1 MNYRTSLTESGL
13 QLICVFVDR
22 NNKLYYTKAM
32 AKQMIMGNQAIA
44 LGALKA
50 GVNLVAGYP
59 GTPSSEIIEFIS
71 KYKSKTGTYVEWSVN
86 EKAAVEVAAG
96 ASYAGSRTLVTMKQ
110 VGLNVAS
117 DPVMCLSYVGVK
129 GGMVIVSADDPGPI
143 SSQTEQD
150 TRNFA
155 QYSKLPCFDP
165 STPLE
170 AYEMIHEA
178 FELSEK
184 YNTPVLLRPTTRV
197 DHAYESMDFPEL
209 QACRTP
215 GEFEKDSKR
224 WVIFPRASYNNHKRI
239 FERNE
244 KVLPKEFSE
253 NKWNYV
259 NTLKNVKAVLRSE
272 TAAADASSATPSPRG
287 AAPKT
292 PAFAA
297 GGISYCYLM
306 EALSLLGI
314 KDIPVLKIGTPYPF
328 PKPLAEEFLKSHEQI
343 VVFEELDPVI
353 EENLI
358 KIAGYARVNCKIC
371 GKLDGTVPVA
381 GELSVEIIKDII
393 KSILCSNET
402 SNDMSFPDL
411 IGESATKD
419 CLVKPDNDT
428 RAHDNDKPDLP
439 VRPPVLCAGC
449 PHRGAFYA
457 VKQAMKGKKTVY
469 CGDIGCYTLGNAQP
483 LDMTDTCL
491 CMGADITMA
500 QGFYHNEK
508 DRHCFSFIGD
518 STFFASG
525 ITGVVNAVYNQSH
538 QTICILDNSTTAMT
552 GHQPHPGTGMT
563 MMGEIVEKIS
573 IEKILEGI
581 GVSPIIKVNPFDQAA
596 AVEAVEKASEA
607 PGVSAII
614 FKAPCIAI
622 AQKVGWEKPHAL
634 TVDETKCI
642 GCRKCINELGCPALS
657 LAVVEPVETTAKGK
671 KIVEIDKSLCTGCGL
686 CSQVCPVKAIN

>member
-1 MNYRTSLTESGL
+1 MS
-13 QLICVFVDR
+13 
-22 NNKLYYTKAM
+22 
-32 AKQMIMGNQAIA
+32 KQMIMGNQAIA

-71 KYKSKTGTYVEWSVN
+71 KYKNKTGTYVEWSVN
-86 EKAAVEVAAG
+86 EKAAAEVAAG
-96 ASYAGSRTLVTMKQ
+96 ASYAGSRTLITMKQ

-155 QYSKLPCFDP
+155 QYSKIPCFDP

-170 AYEMIHEA
+170 AYEMIQEA
-178 FELSEK
+178 FEVSEK

-197 DHAYESMDFPEL
+197 DHAYESMEFPEL
-209 QACRTP
+209 GPCRER
-215 GEFEKDSKR
+215 GVFEKDSKR

-244 KVLPKEFSE
+244 NILPKEFSE
-253 NKWNYV
+253 SRWNRIEGESLPLGC
-259 NTLKNVKAVLRSE
+259 T
-272 TAAADASSATPSPRG
+272 SSQPTPSNGGIRNEHESAMSPAHPRN
-287 AAPKT
+287 APV
-292 PAFAA
+292 AFAA

-306 EALSLLGI
+306 EAISILKRENPDNAQLQN
-314 KDIPVLKIGTPYPF
+314 IPVLKIGTPYPF
-328 PKPLAEEFLKSHEQI
+328 PKNLAEQFLRDYSNI
-343 VVFEELDPVI
+343 TVFEELDPVI

-358 KIAGYARVNCKIC
+358 RIAGRSYINCHIS

-381 GELSVEIIKDII
+381 GELSVEIIKAIVN
-393 KSILCSNET
+393 KALGNTCAPECSSEKIA
-402 SNDMSFPDL
+402 SEG
-411 IGESATKD
+411 IESKAT
-419 CLVKPDNDT
+419 PE
-428 RAHDNDKPDLP
+428 LP

-457 VKQAMKGKKTVY
+457 VKQAMKNQKTAY

-500 QGFYHNEK
+500 QGFYHNEP
-508 DRHCFSFIGD
+508 DRKCFSFIGD

-552 GHQPHPGTGMT
+552 GHQPHPETGVT

-573 IEKILEGI
+573 IKKILEAI
-581 GVSPIIKVNPFDQAA
+581 GVSPIFEVDPFNQEQS
-596 AVEAVEKASEA
+596 VEAVKKASDSK
-607 PGVSAII
+607 GVSAVI
-614 FKAPCIAI
+614 FKSPCIAI
-622 AQKVGWEKPHAL
+622 ASKLGYKFTGAKKVDSE
-634 TVDETKCI
+634 KCI

-657 LAVVEPVETTAKGK
+657 VSLVKNAKGK
-671 KIVEIDKSLCTGCGL
+671 QLVEIDKGLCTGCGL
-686 CSQVCPVKAIN
+686 CSSVCPVNAIGE

>member
-1 MNYRTSLTESGL
+1 
-13 QLICVFVDR
+13 
-22 NNKLYYTKAM
+22 M

-86 EKAAVEVAAG
+86 EKAAAEVAAG
-96 ASYAGSRTLVTMKQ
+96 ASYAGSRTLITMKQ

-170 AYEMIHEA
+170 AYEMIQEA

-184 YNTPVLLRPTTRV
+184 YNTPVILRPTTRV

-209 QACRTP
+209 TECRKR

-244 KVLPKEFSE
+244 KILPAEFSE
-253 NKWNYV
+253 SKWNGV
-259 NTLKNVKAVLRSE
+259 IKGGESLPLTP
-272 TAAADASSATPSPRG
+272 AADASSATPSPRG
-287 AAPKT
+287 SQQSCLAPKT
-292 PAFAA
+292 PLAFAA

-306 EALSLLGI
+306 EALSLLGL

-358 KIAGYARVNCKIC
+358 KIAGNARVNCQIR
-371 GKLDGTVPVA
+371 GKLDGTVPEA
-381 GELSVEIIKDII
+381 GELSVEIIKG
-393 KSILCSNET
+393 ILQSL
-402 SNDMSFPDL
+402 SFPGL
-411 IGESATKD
+411 TRESS
-419 CLVKPDNDT
+419 PDSEEQIVGSSPT
-428 RAHDNDKPDLP
+428 MTDKPDLP

-469 CGDIGCYTLGNAQP
+469 CGDIGCYTLGNAMP

-500 QGFYHNEK
+500 QGFYHNEP
-508 DRHCFSFIGD
+508 DRYCFSFIGD

-525 ITGVVNAVYNQSH
+525 ITGVVNAVYNQAK

-552 GHQPHPGTGMT
+552 GHQPHPGTGLT

-573 IEKILEGI
+573 IEKILDAV
-581 GVSPIIKVNPFDQAA
+581 GVKPVITVNPFDQKA
-596 AVEAVEKASEA
+596 AVEAVQKASET

-634 TVDETKCI
+634 TVDTNKCI

-657 LAVVEPVETTAKGK
+657 VSFTKNEKGK
-671 KIVEIDKSLCTGCGL
+671 QLVEIDKSLCTGCGL
-686 CSQVCPVKAIN
+686 CSQVCPVGAI

>member
-1 MNYRTSLTESGL
+1 
-13 QLICVFVDR
+13 
-22 NNKLYYTKAM
+22 M

-86 EKAAVEVAAG
+86 EKAAAEVAAG
-96 ASYAGSRTLVTMKQ
+96 ASYAGSRTLITMKQ

-170 AYEMIHEA
+170 AYEMIQEA

-184 YNTPVLLRPTTRV
+184 YNTPVILRPTTRV
-197 DHAYESMDFPEL
+197 DHAYESMEFPEL
-209 QACRTP
+209 GPCRKP

-224 WVIFPRASYNNHKRI
+224 WVIFPRSSYNNHKRI

-244 KVLPKEFSE
+244 KILPAEFSKS
-253 NKWNYV
+253 KWNYV
-259 NTLKNVKAVLRSE
+259 GGSRPLRERPCEAGEKQSSGLFLASLGE
-272 TAAADASSATPSPRG
+272 SCAFAAASATPSNGGHPRN
-287 AAPKT
+287 APV
-292 PAFAA
+292 AFAA

-306 EALSLLGI
+306 EALSFLGL

-358 KIAGYARVNCKIC
+358 KIAGNARVNCQIR
-371 GKLDGTVPVA
+371 GKLDGTVPEA
-381 GELSVEIIKDII
+381 GELSVEIIKG
-393 KSILCSNET
+393 ILQKEILKLVQ
-402 SNDMSFPDL
+402 DD
-411 IGESATKD
+411 SAHNQDVDK
-419 CLVKPDNDT
+419 CHAELVS
-428 RAHDNDKPDLP
+428 ASPDLP

-469 CGDIGCYTLGNAQP
+469 CGDIGCYTLGNAMP

-500 QGFYHNEK
+500 QGFYHNEP
-508 DRHCFSFIGD
+508 DRYCFSFIGD

-525 ITGVVNAVYNQSH
+525 ITGVVNAVYNQAK

-552 GHQPHPGTGMT
+552 GHQPHPGTGVT

-573 IEKILEGI
+573 IEKILDAI
-581 GVSPIIKVNPFDQAA
+581 GVKPVITVNPFDQKAA
-596 AVEAVEKASEA
+596 IDAVKTASET

-622 AQKVGWEKPHAL
+622 AQKVGWEKPHAMA
-634 TVDETKCI
+634 VDTNKCI

-657 LAVVEPVETTAKGK
+657 VSLTKNSKGK
-671 KIVEIDKSLCTGCGL
+671 HLVEIDKSLCTGCSL
-686 CSQVCPVKAIN
+686 CKQVCPVQAIE